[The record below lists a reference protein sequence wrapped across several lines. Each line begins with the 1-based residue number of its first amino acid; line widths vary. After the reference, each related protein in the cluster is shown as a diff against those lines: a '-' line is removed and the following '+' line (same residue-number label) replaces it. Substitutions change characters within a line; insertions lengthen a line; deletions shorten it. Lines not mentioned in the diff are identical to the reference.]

1 MSRTLR
7 RLLLLLLLGAATILL
22 AACTASGGGASQGS
36 AVEPSVAAPA
46 PSDQP
51 AASGDVSLPAE
62 VLDPIVADAAARLSV
77 APAAVSIVSA
87 TAETF
92 SDGSLGCPEMGVMYT
107 QALVDGYHVIVTA
120 DGTQLDYR
128 GSAPGQFRLCKNP

>member
-1 MSRTLR
+1 MLRTFR
-7 RLLLLLLLGAATILL
+7 GLLLIGAATILL
-22 AACTASGGGASQGS
+22 AACTASGGGASSGS
-36 AVEPSVAAPA
+36 AGEPSVAAPA
-46 PSDQP
+46 TSNEP
-51 AASGDVSLPAE
+51 AASGDVSLPTE

-77 APAAVSIVSA
+77 APAAISIVSA
-87 TAETF
+87 QAETF